1 MEEIIITVNGS
12 EVRVKEEFFT
22 WPLVRFL
29 REELHLTGTKQGCDN
44 EGTCGL
50 CKVIINGKAKISC
63 KTMMADLSGANIETI
78 ENFAVNGSPPHPL
91 LQTVIQDGIFQC
103 GFCAPGAILSAKAL
117 LDRNLNPT
125 QKEIERAIS
134 GVLCRCAGLNRMD
147 QSINRAAAILRGD
160 EESTWTEEDTANE
173 YMMLEKLTGKLV
185 FTDDLRFPD
194 MVYAKALRANV
205 AHGLVKKIDIKK
217 AEKMEGIIRI
227 LTSKDIPGENVFGLI
242 IPDQPVF
249 CDHEVRYVGD
259 TLALVI
265 GKSEEQVE
273 AALKVIEVEIDPLPV
288 IHNITEALKPD
299 APVLHPRL
307 KDVYPDM
314 PNVLKHFHLSKGDI
328 KKGFA
333 EADYV
338 YEQSYKVPFVEH
350 AYMETETSIGL
361 LEEDG
366 IVKIHVGSQ
375 GPTDDRSQ
383 IAKVLGVDEEKVQIA
398 HMYMGGGFG
407 GKEDIS
413 GQIHA
418 ALAATVTGK
427 PVKVHWGR
435 KESLLVSYKRH
446 AADLYYKVG
455 TTKDGRLIAAEIS
468 AYGDTGAYALS
479 GEAVLFRMMAFACGP
494 YEVPHVEVNT
504 YAVHTNNNPC
514 GAFRGYGSPQVTFAA
529 ETHFEH
535 MIHELG
541 LDPIETRLKNALD
554 FGKATITGD
563 VLTKEVGAGMV
574 ECLTALKTELSR
586 TERPQVE
593 ANEKFGIGIA
603 CAYKNVGLGANIP
616 DQAGAVV
623 GLEEDGKFLVRHG
636 AADMGQGS
644 NQVMA
649 VITSK
654 VLGIPL
660 ADIRVHTGDTR
671 FDPHGGMTT
680 ASRATFI
687 SGNAVLM
694 AAEGLKKLLWK
705 AVADEFDAAI
715 DDLAIRDG
723 KFVGIKSGQE
733 YISLIKLAGYKE
745 QFQFESSY
753 NAPKT
758 QPPPEHSESYPE
770 VPEAPL
776 HFAYDFGAQAAMV
789 AVNEEKGTVRML
801 KIITAHDSG
810 TPLIY
815 KNVIGQLEGA
825 TVQGMGYALSESFD
839 FENSIPKSLKL
850 KDLGIPRFRDLPE
863 IVAIPITD
871 PHPKGPFGAKGM
883 GELAITPAAPAIV
896 NAIHDAVGVWMREL
910 PVTKERLLEAIRE
923 KREMEEEFNGSAK
936 G

>member
-1 MEEIIITVNGS
+1 MEGITIIINGS
-12 EVRVKEEFFT
+12 ELRVKEKFLE

-29 REELHLTGTKQGCDN
+29 REELHLTGTKQGCN
-44 EGTCGL
+44 SEGTCGL

-63 KTMMADLSGANIETI
+63 KAIMADLSGANIETI
-78 ENFAVNGSPPHPL
+78 ENLAVSGNLPHPL

-147 QSINRAAAILRGD
+147 QSIARAAAILRGD

-194 MVYAKALRANV
+194 MYYAKALRANV
-205 AHGLVKKIDIKK
+205 AHGMVKKVDFSE

-227 LTSKDIPGENVFGLI
+227 LTSKDIPGENMFGLI
-242 IPDQPVF
+242 VPDQTVF

-265 GKSEEQVE
+265 GETEEQIE
-273 AALKVIEVEIDPLPV
+273 AALKAIKVEIDPLPV
-288 IHNITEALKPD
+288 IRNITDALKPD
-299 APVLHPRL
+299 APVLHSRL

-328 KKGFA
+328 EKGFA
-333 EADYV
+333 EADLI

-350 AYMETETSIGL
+350 AYMETETSIGK

-366 IVKIHVGSQ
+366 TVKIYVGSQ
-375 GPTDDRSQ
+375 GPTDDRFQ

-418 ALAATVTGK
+418 ALGAVVTGK
-427 PVKVHWGR
+427 PVKVHWDR
-435 KESLLVSYKRH
+435 KESLFVSYKRH
-446 AADLYYKVG
+446 AAEMHYKVG
-455 TTKDGRLIAAEIS
+455 ATKDGRLTVAEIT

-529 ETHFEH
+529 ENHFEH
-535 MIHELG
+535 MIQELG
-541 LDPIETRLKNALD
+541 LDPIETRLMNALD
-554 FGKATITGD
+554 IGKATITGD

-574 ECLTALKTELSR
+574 ECLTAVKAELAR
-586 TERPQVE
+586 TEMPKVE
-593 ANEKFGIGIA
+593 VNEKLGVGIA
-603 CAYKNVGLGANIP
+603 CAYKNVGLGSNIP
-616 DQAGAVV
+616 DKAGALVE
-623 GLEEDGKFLVRHG
+623 LEKDGKLLVRHG

-649 VITSK
+649 VITSQ
-654 VLGIPL
+654 VFGIPVSG
-660 ADIRVHTGDTR
+660 IRVHTGDTR

-705 AVADEFDAAI
+705 AVADKFEASI
-715 DDLAIRDG
+715 DDLTIRDG
-723 KFVGIKSGQE
+723 KIFDIKSGQE
-733 YISLIKLAGYKE
+733 YISLIELANNDEKY
-745 QFQFESSY
+745 QFESSY
-753 NAPKT
+753 DAPKT
-758 QPPPEHSESYPE
+758 QPPPEHSKSYPE
-770 VPEAPL
+770 VPDAPL
-776 HFAYDFGAQAAMV
+776 HFAYDFGAQVAIV
-789 AVNEEKGTVRML
+789 AVNEEKGSVRVL
-801 KIITAHDSG
+801 KIIAAHDSG

-825 TVQGMGYALSESFD
+825 AIQGMGYALSESFE

-850 KDLGIPRFRDLPE
+850 KDLGLPRFRDLPE

-910 PVTKERLLEAIRE
+910 PVTKERLLEAIRN
-923 KREMEEEFNGSAK
+923 KREMEEK
-936 G
+936 